1 MAALLAALPAL
12 AADDK
17 PAELPGPD
25 LRKPYICGVAGGT
38 CRNIG
43 MLPPKLP
50 PKTAPPNSEPQKEIK
65 Q

>member
-1 MAALLAALPAL
+1 L

-50 PKTAPPNSEPQKEIK
+50 NSEPQKEIK